1 LIQNNWKNK
10 EADMQLLKVLARVLE
25 YPTRELQ
32 ASRDA
37 LVAAVLEDNRLSG
50 QKKEQLLRGID
61 KVCSDDL
68 LSLQEAYVGIF
79 DKGRATSLLLF
90 EHVHGESRDRGQAM
104 VDLME
109 QYRANGLEIDAREL
123 PDYLP
128 LFLEYLSTRP
138 WDEIKNW
145 LEDIHHI
152 LGLLGER
159 LYQRESFYHV
169 VMDSLL
175 ELSGRKTDRQ
185 ELARI
190 VSTEERDDTPEA
202 LDKVWEEE
210 MVKFVD
216 DQGSSCSTGGI
227 VGQRRRE
234 LEQTQT
240 IHLSDQLMA
249 DVTPR
254 QTGRA

>member
-1 LIQNNWKNK
+1 
-10 EADMQLLKVLARVLE
+10 MQLLKVLARVLE
-25 YPTRELQ
+25 YPTEDLQ
-32 ASRDA
+32 QSRDA
-37 LVAAVLEDNRLSG
+37 LVAAVLEDTRLPG
-50 QKKEQLLRGID
+50 QNKEQLLRCVELLCD
-61 KVCSDDL
+61 SDL
-68 LSLQEAYVGIF
+68 LDMQENYVGLF
-79 DKGRATSLLLF
+79 DKGRAISLLLF

-109 QYRANGLEIDAREL
+109 QYRANGLEIDAKEL

-138 WDEIKNW
+138 WDEIRNW

-169 VMDSLL
+169 VMDALL
-175 ELSGRKTDRQ
+175 VLSGRKTDRQ
-185 ELARI
+185 ELAQI
-190 VSTEERDDTPEA
+190 VASEERDDTPEA

-216 DQGSSCSTGGI
+216 DQGSSCSTGGV

-240 IHLSDQLMA
+240 IHLSDQLMTDA
-249 DVTPR
+249 TPR
-254 QTGRA
+254 PAGRA

>member
-1 LIQNNWKNK
+1 
-10 EADMQLLKVLARVLE
+10 MQLLKVLARVLE
-25 YPTRELQ
+25 YPTEELQ
-32 ASRDA
+32 ASKDA
-37 LVAAVLEDNRLSG
+37 LIAAVLEDSRLPR
-50 QKKEQLLRGID
+50 QNKEQLLRCVEM
-61 KVCSDDL
+61 VCDGDL
-68 LSLQEAYVGIF
+68 LDMQENYVGMF

-109 QYRANGLEIDAREL
+109 EYRSNGLEIDAREL

-138 WDEIKNW
+138 WDEIRNW

-175 ELSGRKTDRQ
+175 TLSGRSANRQ
-185 ELARI
+185 ELAEI
-190 VSTEERDDTPEA
+190 VAAEERDDTPEA

-216 DQGSSCSTGGI
+216 DQGSSCSTGSV

-240 IHLSDQLMA
+240 IHLSDQLMSDA
-249 DVTPR
+249 TPR
-254 QTGRA
+254 QAGRA

>member
-1 LIQNNWKNK
+1 
-10 EADMQLLKVLARVLE
+10 MQVLKVMARVLE
-25 YPTRELQ
+25 YPTEELQ
-32 ASRDA
+32 GSRDT
-37 LVAAVLEDNRLSG
+37 LVAAVLEDSRLTG
-50 QKKEQLLRGID
+50 KDKARLLRCVD
-61 KVCSDDL
+61 HVCVSDLMDR
-68 LSLQEAYVGIF
+68 QEEYVATF
-79 DKGRATSLLLF
+79 DRGRATSLLLF

-109 QYRANGLEIDAREL
+109 EYRRNGLEIDAREL

-128 LFLEYLSTRP
+128 LFLEYLSTRS
-138 WDEIKNW
+138 WEDIRSW

-159 LYQRESFYHV
+159 LFQRESPYHL
-169 VMDSLL
+169 VMDALL
-175 ELSGRKTDRQ
+175 ALSGREVDRQ
-185 ELARI
+185 ELAQI
-190 VSTEERDDTPEA
+190 VASEERDDTPEA

-216 DQGSSCSTGGI
+216 DQGGSCATSSV

-240 IHLSDQLMA
+240 IHLSEQLMT

-254 QTGRA
+254 QAGSA

>member
-1 LIQNNWKNK
+1 MK
-10 EADMQLLKVLARVLE
+10 LLKVLARILE
-25 YPTRELQ
+25 YPSAELQ
-32 ASRDA
+32 ASKDA
-37 LVAAVLEDNRLSG
+37 MVAVVLEDSRLPR
-50 QKKEQLLRGID
+50 KNKEQLLQCIERLCDGELL
-61 KVCSDDL
+61 DL
-68 LSLQEAYVGIF
+68 EETYTGTF

-109 QYRANGLEIDAREL
+109 QYRANGLEIDAKEL

-138 WDEIKNW
+138 WEEIRNW

-169 VMDSLL
+169 AMDSLL

-185 ELARI
+185 ELAQI
-190 VSTEERDDTPEA
+190 VASEERDDTPEA

-216 DQGSSCSTGGI
+216 DQGGSCNTGGV

-234 LEQTQT
+234 MEQTQT
-240 IHLSDQLMA
+240 IHLSDHLMT
-249 DVTPR
+249 DVTPA
-254 QTGRA
+254 QARAAARDA

>member
-1 LIQNNWKNK
+1 
-10 EADMQLLKVLARVLE
+10 MQLLKVLARVLE
-25 YPTRELQ
+25 YPTDELQ
-32 ASRDA
+32 ASKDA
-37 LVAAVLEDNRLSG
+37 LVAAVLEDSRLPR
-50 QKKEQLLRGID
+50 QNKEQLLRCLD
-61 KVCSDDL
+61 RLCSGDL
-68 LSLQEAYVGIF
+68 LDLQEAYVGTF

-109 QYRANGLEIDAREL
+109 EYRSNGLEIDAREL

-138 WDEIKNW
+138 WEEVRNW

-175 ELSGRKTDRQ
+175 VLSGREANRQ
-185 ELARI
+185 ELAQI
-190 VSTEERDDTPEA
+190 VAAEERDDTPEA

-216 DQGSSCSTGGI
+216 DQGSSCSAAGV

-240 IHLSDQLMA
+240 IHLSDQLMTDA
-249 DVTPR
+249 TPR
-254 QTGRA
+254 QAGRA

>member
-1 LIQNNWKNK
+1 
-10 EADMQLLKVLARVLE
+10 MQLLKVLARVLE
-25 YPTRELQ
+25 YPNEELQ
-32 ASRDA
+32 ASKDA
-37 LVAAVLEDNRLSG
+37 LTAAVLEDSRLPR
-50 QKKEQLLRGID
+50 QNKEQLLRCLD
-61 KVCSDDL
+61 RLCSGDL
-68 LSLQEAYVGIF
+68 LDLQEAYVGTF

-109 QYRANGLEIDAREL
+109 EYRSNGLEIDAREL

-138 WDEIKNW
+138 WEEVQNW

-175 ELSGRKTDRQ
+175 VLSGRKANRQ
-185 ELARI
+185 ELAQI
-190 VSTEERDDTPEA
+190 VAAEERDDTPEA

-216 DQGSSCSTGGI
+216 DQGSSCSTGSV

-240 IHLSDQLMA
+240 IHLSDQLMTDA
-249 DVTPR
+249 TPR
-254 QTGRA
+254 QAGRA

>member
-1 LIQNNWKNK
+1 
-10 EADMQLLKVLARVLE
+10 MQLLKVLARVLE
-25 YPTRELQ
+25 YPTEELQ
-32 ASRDA
+32 ASRDV
-37 LVAAVLEDNRLSG
+37 LVAAVLEDSRLPR
-50 QKKEQLLRGID
+50 QNKEQLLRCVEMLCDG
-61 KVCSDDL
+61 DL
-68 LSLQEAYVGIF
+68 LDMQETYVGTF

-138 WDEIKNW
+138 WVEIRNW

-159 LYQRESFYHV
+159 LYQRDSFYHV

-175 ELSGRKTDRQ
+175 MLSGRKANRQ

-190 VSTEERDDTPEA
+190 VASEERDDTPDA

-216 DQGSSCSTGGI
+216 DQGSSCSTGGV

-240 IHLSDQLMA
+240 IHLSDQLMTDA
-249 DVTPR
+249 TPR
-254 QTGRA
+254 QAGRA

>member
-1 LIQNNWKNK
+1 
-10 EADMQLLKVLARVLE
+10 MQVLKVMARLLE
-25 YPTRELQ
+25 YPTTELRET
-32 ASRDA
+32 RDA
-37 LVAAVLEDNRLSG
+37 LTAAVLEDNRLPREN
-50 QKKEQLLRGID
+50 KAQLLRCI
-61 KVCSDDL
+61 DL
-68 LSLQEAYVGIF
+68 LCDGDLLDIQENYVGTF

-109 QYRANGLEIDAREL
+109 QYRANGLEIDAKEL

-138 WDEIKNW
+138 WEEIRNW

-152 LGLLGER
+152 LGLLSER
-159 LYQRESFYHV
+159 LYQRESLYHM

-175 ELSGRKTDRQ
+175 VLSGREANRQ
-185 ELARI
+185 ELAQI
-190 VSTEERDDTPEA
+190 VASEERDDTPEA

-216 DQGSSCSTGGI
+216 DQGSSCATGGV

-240 IHLSDQLMA
+240 IHLSDQLMTDA
-249 DVTPR
+249 TPR
-254 QTGRA
+254 QAGGA

>member
-1 LIQNNWKNK
+1 
-10 EADMQLLKVLARVLE
+10 MQLLKVIARVLE
-25 YPTRELQ
+25 YPTDELQ
-32 ASRDA
+32 ASKDA
-37 LVAAVLEDNRLSG
+37 LVAAVLEDNRLPR
-50 QKKEQLLRGID
+50 QNKEQLLRCID
-61 KVCSDDL
+61 LVCDGDL
-68 LSLQEAYVGIF
+68 LDMQENYVGTF

-109 QYRANGLEIDAREL
+109 EYRTNGLEIDAKEL

-138 WDEIKNW
+138 WEEIRSW

-159 LYQRESFYHV
+159 LYQRESIYHV
-169 VMDSLL
+169 LMDSLL
-175 ELSGRKTDRQ
+175 VLSGREANRR
-185 ELARI
+185 ELAQI
-190 VSTEERDDTPEA
+190 VASEERDDTPEA

-216 DQGSSCSTGGI
+216 DQGSSCSTGGV

-240 IHLSDQLMA
+240 IHLSEQLMTDA
-249 DVTPR
+249 MPR
-254 QTGRA
+254 QAGGA

>member
-1 LIQNNWKNK
+1 
-10 EADMQLLKVLARVLE
+10 MQLLKVMARVLE
-25 YPTRELQ
+25 YPTEDLQ
-32 ASRDA
+32 ASKDA
-37 LVAAVLEDNRLSG
+37 LVAIVLEDNRLPL
-50 QKKEQLLRGID
+50 KNKEQLLRC
-61 KVCSDDL
+61 VDL
-68 LSLQEAYVGIF
+68 LCSGDLMDLQESYVGTF

-109 QYRANGLEIDAREL
+109 EYSRNGLEIDAREL

-138 WDEIKNW
+138 WDEVRSW

-159 LYQRESFYHV
+159 LYQRESLYHV
-169 VMDSLL
+169 VMDALL
-175 ELSGRKTDRQ
+175 VLSGRNADRQ

-190 VSTEERDDTPEA
+190 VASEERDDTPEA

-216 DQGSSCSTGGI
+216 DQGGSCSTGGV

-234 LEQTQT
+234 LEQIQT
-240 IHLSDQLMA
+240 IHLSDQLMTDA
-249 DVTPR
+249 TPR
-254 QTGRA
+254 QAGRA

>member
-1 LIQNNWKNK
+1 
-10 EADMQLLKVLARVLE
+10 MQLLKVLARVLE
-25 YPTRELQ
+25 YPTEELQ
-32 ASRDA
+32 ASKDA
-37 LVAAVLEDNRLSG
+37 LIAAVLEDSRLPR
-50 QKKEQLLRGID
+50 QNKEQLLRCVEMLCDG
-61 KVCSDDL
+61 DL
-68 LSLQEAYVGIF
+68 LDMQENYVGMF

-109 QYRANGLEIDAREL
+109 EYRTNGLEIDAREL

-138 WDEIKNW
+138 WDEIRNW

-175 ELSGRKTDRQ
+175 TLSGREANRQ
-185 ELARI
+185 ELARL
-190 VSTEERDDTPEA
+190 VASEERDDTPEA

-216 DQGSSCSTGGI
+216 DQGSSCSTGDV

-240 IHLSDQLMA
+240 IHLSDQLMTDA
-249 DVTPR
+249 TPR
-254 QTGRA
+254 QAGRA

>member
-1 LIQNNWKNK
+1 
-10 EADMQLLKVLARVLE
+10 MQLLKVLARVLE
-25 YPTRELQ
+25 YPTEELQ
-32 ASRDA
+32 ASKDA
-37 LVAAVLEDNRLSG
+37 LVAAVLEDSRLPRQSK
-50 QKKEQLLRGID
+50 QHLLTCLDRLCDG
-61 KVCSDDL
+61 DL
-68 LSLQEAYVGIF
+68 LDLQEEYVGTF

-109 QYRANGLEIDAREL
+109 EYRRNGLELDAREL

-138 WDEIKNW
+138 WDDIQNW

-152 LGLLGER
+152 LGLLAER
-159 LYQRESFYHV
+159 LFQRQSHYHV
-169 VMDSLL
+169 AMDALL
-175 ELSGRKTDRQ
+175 TVAGRQVDRQ
-185 ELARI
+185 ELAKI
-190 VSTEERDDTPEA
+190 VASEERDDTPEA

-216 DQGSSCSTGGI
+216 DQGSSCSTGSV

-240 IHLSDQLMA
+240 IHLSDKLMVDA
-249 DVTPR
+249 SPR
-254 QTGRA
+254 QAGRA

>member
-1 LIQNNWKNK
+1 
-10 EADMQLLKVLARVLE
+10 MTLLRVIARLLD
-25 YPTRELQ
+25 YPTAELLQ
-32 ASRDA
+32 AKDE
-37 LVAAVLEDNRLSG
+37 LVAVVLEDRLLPQQ
-50 QKKEQLLRGID
+50 QKGELLRC
-61 KVCSDDL
+61 VERLCEHNL
-68 LSLQEAYVGIF
+68 LDLQEEYVGTF
-79 DKGRATSLLLF
+79 DRGRATSLLLF

-138 WDEIKNW
+138 GEEIRNW

-159 LYQRESFYHV
+159 LYQRESLYHV
-169 VMDSLL
+169 LMDALL
-175 ELSGRKTDRQ
+175 VLSGRESNRQ
-185 ELARI
+185 ELAQI
-190 VSTEERDDTPEA
+190 VASEERDDTPEA

-216 DQGSSCSTGGI
+216 DQGSSCNTGGV

-240 IHLSDQLMA
+240 IHLSDQLMT

-254 QTGRA
+254 QAGRA

>member
-1 LIQNNWKNK
+1 
-10 EADMQLLKVLARVLE
+10 MQLLKVMARVLE
-25 YPTRELQ
+25 YPTEELQ
-32 ASRDA
+32 AAKDA
-37 LVAAVLEDNRLSG
+37 LIAAVLEDSRLPR
-50 QKKEQLLRGID
+50 QNKEQLLTGID
-61 KVCSDDL
+61 RVCDTDL
-68 LSLQEAYVGIF
+68 LDLQEAYVSLF
-79 DKGRATSLLLF
+79 DKGRSTSLLLF

-109 QYRANGLEIDAREL
+109 QYRANGLEIDAKEL

-138 WDEIKNW
+138 WEEIQNW

-159 LYQRESFYHV
+159 LYQRESVYHV
-169 VMDSLL
+169 IMDALL
-175 ELSGRKTDRQ
+175 VLSGRKADRQ

-190 VSTEERDDTPEA
+190 VASEERDDTPEA

-216 DQGSSCSTGGI
+216 DQGSSCSTGGV

-234 LEQTQT
+234 LEQTQS
-240 IHLSDQLMA
+240 IHLSDQLMTDA
-249 DVTPR
+249 SHR

>member
-1 LIQNNWKNK
+1 
-10 EADMQLLKVLARVLE
+10 MQLLKVLARILE
-25 YPTRELQ
+25 YPTEELQ
-32 ASRDA
+32 ASKDA
-37 LVAAVLEDNRLSG
+37 LIAAVLEDSRLPRENKG
-50 QKKEQLLRGID
+50 QLLRCLEI
-61 KVCSDDL
+61 VCDGDL
-68 LSLQEAYVGIF
+68 LDMQENYVGMF
-79 DKGRATSLLLF
+79 DKGRSTSLLLF

-109 QYRANGLEIDAREL
+109 EYRTNGLEIDAREL

-138 WDEIKNW
+138 WEEIRSW

-175 ELSGRKTDRQ
+175 NLSGRNVNRQ
-185 ELARI
+185 ELAQI
-190 VSTEERDDTPEA
+190 VASEERDDTPEA

-216 DQGSSCSTGGI
+216 DQGSSCSSSSV

-240 IHLSDQLMA
+240 IHLSDQLMTDA
-249 DVTPR
+249 TPR
-254 QTGRA
+254 SAKNA